1 MSLQEQV
8 RQLVTDGFD
17 ITVKV
22 CIPIRKVRN
31 PGVVFVLNPPKPII
45 SGSGKFITDKPR
57 GWGLP
62 GGKMHDNE
70 MPADGA
76 MREAV
81 KETGLR
87 VTVTDTDIL
96 DVIAAEDSAKV
107 YYNGRNA
114 KAISPSGWLDP
125 SGDREFDPY
134 PVEEAIIV
142 SDDDIVRLY
151 ETRDRTTP
159 FIAAK
164 NGNRYPVY
172 KTDLEIAYLRVKM
185 FQMRG
190 V

>member
-1 MSLQEQV
+1 
-8 RQLVTDGFD
+8 
-17 ITVKV
+17 
-22 CIPIRKVRN
+22 
-31 PGVVFVLNPPKPII
+31 
-45 SGSGKFITDKPR
+45 
-57 GWGLP
+57 
-62 GGKMHDNE
+62 MHDNE